1 MFLGVEGSS
10 WDGPLIV
17 LLAAEPGSILLGR
30 ASIVKGVRALFIE
43 DGVELK
49 YVEDWMDNV
58 IECILQVSVSVI
70 TILTLRKTSKHE

>member
-1 MFLGVEGSS
+1 MLLYVFIFYFCCCPFAFQVYIVFLGVEGSS
-10 WDGPLIV
+10 WNGALIV

-49 YVEDWMDNV
+49 YVERLDG
-58 IECILQVSVSVI
+58 
-70 TILTLRKTSKHE
+70 